1 MLNKTGRYVMYLR
14 KSRQDAELENQTDEE
29 TLARHERLLRD
40 CAKRY
45 GIPIAATY
53 REVKSGESIAARPQM
68 QRLLSEVSDGLW
80 DGILVVEIERLARG
94 DSIDQGLVSR
104 ALQESGTL
112 VITPGKIYDP
122 NNEMDEE
129 YFEFSL
135 FMSRREYKTIK
146 RRMNRGRIAASK
158 EGKYC
163 GNRPPYGY
171 GREKIQGGKGYK
183 LIPNEAEAPIVQQ
196 IYDWYANG
204 IPLPDG
210 SRQPAGTTLIAA
222 ELNARGIPPRY
233 AAQWGFNSV
242 SDILKNPVYIGK
254 ILWQKN
260 RQLHSVNPDGTLRL
274 RQGHEDASQ
283 VIIADGL
290 HEPLIPYDLYDA
302 VQKKLDSYRQKHHI
316 RIRSSAQTTNAL
328 SGLIRCQECGRNLF
342 FRKAGARSPH
352 DTMLCNTKGCS
363 NIGCYYDALEHK
375 VVNGLKSW
383 AKDKNLFL
391 NTTQSKSL
399 TAQLSSLRKKIKT
412 LEQEEQTLAAQLERI
427 FDSYERGIYDD
438 ETFLTRSASVK
449 SKREETKQELKRL
462 HENRKELNRM
472 KLEQQQLIPKVRS
485 LAESY
490 WDIEDPAQRNRLL
503 KEVVDHI
510 DYLKTEKSSR
520 NGAHD
525 NFEITLYPNIKTDFN
540 FN

>member
-40 CAKRY
+40 SAKRY

-68 QRLLSEVSDGLW
+68 QRLLSEVSDNMW

-129 YFEFSL
+129 FFEFSL

-146 RRMNRGRIAASK
+146 RRMNRGRIAAAK

-171 GREKIQGGKGYK
+171 DREKIQGGKGYQ
-183 LIPNEAEAPIVQQ
+183 LIKNDAEAPVVRH
-196 IYDWYANG
+196 IYDWYVNG
-204 IPLPDG
+204 IPLSDG

-222 ELNARGIPPRY
+222 ELNARNIPPRY

-260 RQLHSVNPDGTLRL
+260 RQMRSLNPDGTICL
-274 RQGHEDASQ
+274 RQGHDTLPSI
-283 VIIADGL
+283 VLSNGL
-290 HEPLIPYDLYDA
+290 HEPLIPDSVYFSA
-302 VQKKLDSYRQKHHI
+302 QEKMESYRQKHHI
-316 RIRSSAQTTNAL
+316 RIRSAAQTTNAL
-328 SGLIRCQECGRNLF
+328 SGLIRCETCGRNLF

-363 NIGCYYDALEHK
+363 NIGCYYDALEDK

-383 AKDKNLFL
+383 AKNKNLFL

-399 TAQLSSLRKKIKT
+399 TSQLSSLRKRIKS
-412 LEQEEQTLAAQLERI
+412 LEQDEQTLTAQLERI

-438 ETFLTRSASVK
+438 ETFLTRSSSVK
-449 SKREETKQELKRL
+449 SKREERKQELRAL
-462 HENRKELNRM
+462 HNNVKELNRM
-472 KLEQQQLIPKVRS
+472 KLEQQQLIPKVCS

-510 DYLKTEKSSR
+510 DYRKTEKSSR
-520 NGAHD
+520 NGTHD
-525 NFEITLYPNIKTDFN
+525 NFEITLYPNIKTDIHFN
-540 FN
+540 